1 MIDKKK
7 YFKQLLDL
15 AGKHNTIAR
24 NLLKDG
30 EYEGSEY
37 NTGMAQGL
45 IDAMV
50 IYNDLEN

>member
-1 MIDKKK
+1 MNKQE

-37 NTGMAQGL
+37 NSGIAQG
-45 IDAMV
+45 IIFAMTT
-50 IYNDLEN
+50 YNDLEN